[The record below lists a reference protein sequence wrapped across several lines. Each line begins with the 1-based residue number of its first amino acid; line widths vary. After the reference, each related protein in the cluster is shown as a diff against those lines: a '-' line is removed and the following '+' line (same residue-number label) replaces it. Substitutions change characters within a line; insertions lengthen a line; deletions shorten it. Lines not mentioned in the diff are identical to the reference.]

1 MSVPFSAVL
10 LAGGKSTRMG
20 TDKCFLTLSATQGK
34 PLWQHQLATLE
45 CLGAQE
51 IFISARPEQNGFQ
64 PYPVITDLIPN
75 AGPLGGI
82 ASALSQIQTSLLVV
96 LGVDLPHL
104 SAAMLQSLLAASTNE
119 RGAIFRGPE
128 FYEPLAAVYPKA
140 MLPSALAR
148 LTAGNFRLQTWVQ
161 QAVEF
166 GQMTAMPIP
175 AEARSAFR
183 NLNTP
188 SDCGPDSG
196 I

>member
-1 MSVPFSAVL
+1 MCPPFSAVL

-20 TDKCFLTLSATQGK
+20 KDKAFLTLSVTQGK

-45 CLGAQE
+45 HLGAEE
-51 IFISARPEQNGFQ
+51 IFISARPEQTSFH
-64 PYPVITDLIPN
+64 PYPVITDLTPN

-82 ASALSQIQTSLLVV
+82 ASALSQMRTSLLVV

-104 SAAMLQSLLAASTNE
+104 TTAMLQSLLAASTHE

-148 LTAGNFRLQTWVQ
+148 LTAGNFRLQTWVE
-161 QAVEF
+161 QAVEL
-166 GQMTAMPIP
+166 GQITPMPIP
-175 AEARSAFR
+175 AEASAAFR